1 MLDQRAVNRIR
12 SAAIAPLFAG
22 TGSGV
27 SQVGSATLLSR
38 GDNTVHDNNGGGA
51 HVRDDRGD
59 APAVARSVAHPTAGS
74 G

>member
-12 SAAIAPLFAG
+12 SAAIPALFAG

-38 GDNTVHDNNGGGA
+38 GNNTVHNNGGGA
-51 HVRDDRGD
+51 QTIG
-59 APAVARSVAHPTAGS
+59 AMPPQ
-74 G
+74 